1 MAESTV
7 YDRMRDDWNA
17 RAREDAHY
25 YVAFGRHNQDD
36 EEFFATAHEVVYG
49 LEYELKRLG
58 PGSRRARRALEIG
71 CGPGRLLR
79 PLSRHFGEIHGVDV
93 SDEMVVRARAN
104 LHGIPHAHVHRSTA
118 ADLRQFADASFDFV
132 YSYAVFQH
140 IPDRSVVDSYLAEA
154 HRVLKI
160 GGLLW
165 FQVNGLPDQQLPA
178 DTWSGVRFRP
188 EELIA
193 YANLHDFQMYTLE
206 GTGSQYMWVSLR
218 KRQPGWFHTLPAEP
232 PSSKAHIRRISNPH
246 GTEPVVPNRGRF
258 ACASLWIEGLP
269 AECGLNHLRVRMGE
283 FWGEPNYIAAPL
295 ADGQQQINVLLP
307 AGVPTGLVPVQAE
320 WLGHPMGPEATMR
333 VVPPGPLVPRL
344 LSVADAT
351 DLLMGTRITRDSVKV
366 TFEELL
372 DPAIVRFE
380 VDDQPVSDV
389 ITHCADPRRPRYE
402 LVFPVSR
409 FAPGGHTLKIRTG
422 RRDLP
427 PVPIEI
433 VR

>member
-1 MAESTV
+1 MSESTV
-7 YDRMRDDWNA
+7 CDRMREDWNA

-49 LEYELKRLG
+49 LEYELRRLG
-58 PGSRRARRALEIG
+58 TGSPRARRALEIG

-93 SDEMVVRARAN
+93 SDEMIERARAN
-104 LHGIPHAHVHRSTA
+104 LAGIPHAHVHRSA
-118 ADLRQFADASFDFV
+118 GADLRQFADASFDFV

-140 IPDRSVVDSYLAEA
+140 IPDRAVVDSYLAEA

-165 FQVNGLPDQQLPA
+165 FQVNGLPDEERQA

-188 EELIA
+188 EELVD
-193 YANLHDFQMYTLE
+193 YANRNDFQMYTLE
-206 GTGSQYMWVSLR
+206 GAGSQYMWVSLR
-218 KRQPGWFHTLPAEP
+218 KRPAGWYHRLPANP
-232 PSSKAHIRRISNPH
+232 PAVASRIRRISNPH
-246 GTEPVVPNRGRF
+246 GTEPVVPCRGRF
-258 ACASLWIEGLP
+258 ACASLWVEGLD
-269 AECGLNHLRVRMGE
+269 AECGLNHLRVRMGDA
-283 FWGEPNYIAAPL
+283 WGQPNYIAAPL
-295 ADGQQQINVLLP
+295 AGGEQQINVLLP
-307 AGVPTGLVPVQAE
+307 DGVPTGLVPVQAE
-320 WLGHPMGPEATMR
+320 WLGLPMGDEATMR
-333 VVPPGPLVPRL
+333 VAPQGPMVPRL

-372 DPAIVRFE
+372 NPASVDFL
-380 VDDQPVSDV
+380 VDDEPVGSV

-402 LVFPVSR
+402 LVFSVSR
-409 FAPGGHTLKIRTG
+409 FAPGPHTLRIRTG
-422 RRDLP
+422 RRELP
-427 PVPIEI
+427 PVGIEI